1 MIGPEPAGPALAPLL
16 AEIHAAAFP
25 ANEAWGAAAIAALL
39 ATPGTAALISGR
51 DGMAMLR
58 VAGDEAEILTLAV
71 RPAARRRG
79 IGRGLLAAA
88 LQAAAEAGAARLLL
102 EVAEANPAA
111 RSLYAAAGFAP
122 VGRRPRYYPD
132 GGDALLLARPLPA
145 A

>member
-1 MIGPEPAGPALAPLL
+1 
-16 AEIHAAAFP
+16 
-25 ANEAWGAAAIAALL
+25 
-39 ATPGTAALISGR
+39 
-51 DGMAMLR
+51 
-58 VAGDEAEILTLAV
+58 
-71 RPAARRRG
+71 
-79 IGRGLLAAA
+79 LLAAA